1 MGETLLRLA
10 FEAEGGPGLLVL
22 ADEGGGGVG
31 GVIVDDDDFPGEG
44 FDALLGLEPGEDR
57 GEAGGAVASADDDG
71 YFHSLSFRRRTVQ
84 GLRGGRSSMTLMPDS
99 GKRRRGGGREEASW
113 TGCHRR

>member
-1 MGETLLRLA
+1 
-10 FEAEGGPGLLVL
+10 LLVL

-84 GLRGGRSSMTLMPDS
+84 GLRGGRSLMTLMPDS
-99 GKRRRGGGREEASW
+99 GKRRRRGGREEASW